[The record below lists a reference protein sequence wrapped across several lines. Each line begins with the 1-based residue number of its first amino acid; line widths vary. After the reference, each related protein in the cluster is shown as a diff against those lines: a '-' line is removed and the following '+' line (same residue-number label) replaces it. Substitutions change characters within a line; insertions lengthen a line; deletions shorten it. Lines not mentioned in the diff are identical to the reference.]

1 MAKKMT
7 YTLQEAMVKRL
18 LGYLVCVALLLPV
31 TSFAASLDEAKA
43 AVDAGKFAQAA
54 AMYRELAAAG
64 DAKAQYNLGLMYA
77 RGDGV
82 QENPQEAVK
91 WYRMSAEQGFVEA
104 QYALGVIYF
113 SRDGG
118 VAMDYDEAIKWYRKA
133 AEQGHVRSQLNL
145 GIVYLRG
152 DVVSQDIP
160 QALKWFGLAAEQG
173 DSDAQFN
180 LGNMYLEGEGVP
192 ASMVNG
198 YMWIWLAAEN
208 PQDAHGRSGK
218 RKKILMYLE
227 AKMTPEQLAEAKALA
242 QTCQA
247 QHYRSC
253 KLA

>member
-1 MAKKMT
+1 
-7 YTLQEAMVKRL
+7 MVKRVL
-18 LGYLVCVALLLPV
+18 KYAVCMALLLPV
-31 TSFAASLDEAKA
+31 AAMAASLDQAKA
-43 AVDAGKFAQAA
+43 AVEAGKFAQAA
-54 AMYRELAAAG
+54 DMYRELAATG

-82 QENPQEAVK
+82 AENLLDAVK
-91 WYRMSAEQGFVEA
+91 WYRLSAEQGFPEA

-113 SRDGG
+113 SRNPS
-118 VAMDYDEAIKWYRKA
+118 VPMDYDEAIKWYRQA

-145 GIVYLRG
+145 GVVYLRG
-152 DVVSQDIP
+152 DVVPQDIP
-160 QALKWFGLAAEQG
+160 QALKWFGLAAAQG

-208 PQDAHGRSGK
+208 PHDAHGRSAK
-218 RKKILMYLE
+218 RKKLLMYLE
-227 AKMTPEQLAEAKALA
+227 ARMTPEQLTQAQTLA
-242 QTCQA
+242 QACQA
-247 QHYRSC
+247 QQYQSC

>member
-1 MAKKMT
+1 M
-7 YTLQEAMVKRL
+7 KRL
-18 LGYLVCVALLLPV
+18 LGCIVCMSLLLPV
-31 TSFAASLDEAKA
+31 ASSAASLEEAKT

-54 AMYRELAAAG
+54 AIYRELAAAG

-82 QENPQEAVK
+82 AENPQEAVK
-91 WYRMSAEQGFVEA
+91 WYRLSAEQGFAEA

-113 SRDGG
+113 SRDAG
-118 VAMDYDEAIKWYRKA
+118 VPMDYDEAIKWYRQA

-152 DVVSQDIP
+152 DVVPQDIP
-160 QALKWFGLAAEQG
+160 QALTWFSLAAAQG

-208 PQDAHGRSGK
+208 PQDAHGRSAK

-227 AKMTPEQLAEAKALA
+227 ARMTPEQLAEAKALA
-242 QTCQA
+242 QSCQA
-247 QHYRSC
+247 QHYQNC
-253 KLA
+253 KLV

>member
-1 MAKKMT
+1 M
-7 YTLQEAMVKRL
+7 KRL
-18 LGYLVCVALLLPV
+18 LGCIVCMSLLLPV
-31 TSFAASLDEAKA
+31 AASAASLEEAKT

-54 AMYRELAAAG
+54 AIYRELAAAG

-82 QENPQEAVK
+82 AENPQEAVK
-91 WYRMSAEQGFVEA
+91 WYRLSAEQGFAEA

-113 SRDGG
+113 SRDAG
-118 VAMDYDEAIKWYRKA
+118 VPMDYDEAIKWYRQA

-152 DVVSQDIP
+152 DVVPQDIP
-160 QALKWFGLAAEQG
+160 QALTWFSLAAAQG

-208 PQDAHGRSGK
+208 PQDAHGRSAK

-227 AKMTPEQLAEAKALA
+227 ARMTPEQLAEAKALA
-242 QTCQA
+242 QSCQA
-247 QHYRSC
+247 QHYQNC

>member
-1 MAKKMT
+1 MK
-7 YTLQEAMVKRL
+7 QL
-18 LGYLVCVALLLPV
+18 LGYLLCVALLLPV
-31 TSFAASLDEAKA
+31 TGVAASLDEAKA

-54 AMYRELAAAG
+54 AIYRELAAAG

-82 QENPQEAVK
+82 AENPQEAMK
-91 WYRMSAEQGFVEA
+91 WYRLSAEQGFPEA

-113 SRDGG
+113 SRDAG
-118 VAMDYDEAIKWYRKA
+118 APMDYDEAIKWYRKA

-152 DVVSQDIP
+152 DVVPQDIP
-160 QALKWFGLAAEQG
+160 EAFKWFSLAAAQG

-180 LGNMYLEGEGVP
+180 LGNMYLEGEGVT
-192 ASMVNG
+192 ASVVNG

-208 PQDAHGRSGK
+208 PRDAHGRSAK

-227 AKMTPEQLAEAKALA
+227 TRMTPEQLTEARALA
-242 QTCQA
+242 QACQA
-247 QHYRSC
+247 QHYQGC

>member
-1 MAKKMT
+1 
-7 YTLQEAMVKRL
+7 MVKRL
-18 LGYLVCVALLLPV
+18 LECLVCMTLLLPV
-31 TSFAASLDEAKA
+31 AGMAASLEEAKA

-54 AMYRELAAAG
+54 TIYRELAAAG

-82 QENPQEAVK
+82 SENPQEAVK
-91 WYRMSAEQGFVEA
+91 WYRLSAEQGFPEA

-113 SRDGG
+113 SRDAG
-118 VAMDYDEAIKWYRKA
+118 VTMDYDEAINWYRKA

-152 DVVSQDIP
+152 DVVAQNIP
-160 QALKWFGLAAEQG
+160 EALKWFGLAAEQG

-192 ASMVNG
+192 ASAVNG

-208 PQDAHGRSGK
+208 PHDAHGRSAK
-218 RKKILMYLE
+218 RKKLLLYLE
-227 AKMTPEQLAEAKALA
+227 AKMTPEQLNEARALA
-242 QTCQA
+242 QACQA
-247 QHYRSC
+247 QHYQGC